1 MMKESKNKIKGY
13 FMAVIGFAMVVFNAL
28 NYLLDWDQESTPL
41 MIIGIALTV
50 TGMNMVRSSKL
61 ADDET

>member
-1 MMKESKNKIKGY
+1 MVKQNKNKTGAY
-13 FMAVIGFAMVVFNAL
+13 VMAGVGFAMVVFNAL
-28 NYLLDWDQESTPL
+28 NYLLDWDKESTPL

-61 ADDET
+61 AEGVT